1 MNIAEIGARYRAGS
15 LSPVD
20 VVTACLAQIAAT
32 EPEAHAWVEVD
43 DQGAL
48 AAARQAEKELLEGND
63 RGPLHGI
70 PIAVKDIFDVAGMPT
85 RCGSAAL
92 ADAAPASADAATVA
106 TLRAGGAIILG
117 KTVTQEFAAGVI
129 SAPARNPWDFSG
141 VPGGS
146 SGGSAVAVALGQAL
160 GAMGSDTGGSIR
172 IPAAACG
179 VVGFKPTYGALS
191 LAGVYPLSWSLDTA
205 GPLART
211 VADAEIIWQAL
222 TSGDGASSPQL
233 DNASLANLRIGV
245 ARGFFWDALQADVA
259 ASVDT
264 AVETLR
270 GLGAEVVDVEW
281 ADAAVARAASFV
293 INRVETAAVHE
304 RMARDEPDR
313 FALLGADLRLRVA
326 AGSAVPAI
334 LYLQSMRV
342 REAARDSMA
351 KLFAAHRLTALV
363 APSLPTTA
371 VPADDLRIVG
381 TGLDESIG
389 AGWTRLTMPFN
400 ATGQPVLAM
409 PCGFDRSNLPI
420 GLQLAGQPG
429 REAALFQIGQA
440 LETALSLPAHPS
452 LSTISSIDTED
463 TEVSPA

>member
-1 MNIAEIGARYRAGS
+1 MTEPLSIADISAQYRSGG

-20 VVTACLAQIAAT
+20 TVTACLARISAT
-32 EPEAHAWVEVD
+32 DPDLHAWVEVD
-43 DQGAL
+43 RDHAL
-48 AAARQAEKELLEGND
+48 AAARQAEQALRAGSD
-63 RGPLHGI
+63 CGPLLGI
-70 PIAVKDIFDVAGMPT
+70 PIAIKDIYDVSGMPT

-92 ADAAPASADAATVA
+92 ADAAPASHDAATVA
-106 TLRAGGAIILG
+106 TLRAAGAIILG

-129 SAPARNPWDFSG
+129 SAPARNPWDFSR

-146 SGGSAVAVALGQAL
+146 SGGSAAAVALGHAL

-211 VADAEIIWQAL
+211 VSDAHVLWQAL
-222 TSGDGASSPQL
+222 SGGDASSSVAPTS
-233 DNASLANLRIGV
+233 ASLAGIRIGV
-245 ARGFFWDALQADVA
+245 ERGFFWAALQDDVA
-259 ASVDT
+259 SSVE
-264 AVETLR
+264 AAIETLR
-270 GLGAEVVDVEW
+270 TLGAEIIDVEW

-313 FALLGADLRLRVA
+313 FALLGPDLRLRVA
-326 AGSAVPAI
+326 AGSAVPAT
-334 LYLQSMRV
+334 LYLRSMRV
-342 REAARDSMA
+342 REMVRESMA
-351 KLFAAHRLTALV
+351 KLFASHNLTALV

-381 TGLDESIG
+381 TGLDETIG

-409 PCGFDRSNLPI
+409 PCGFDRGNLPV

-429 REAALFQIGQA
+429 REDALFQIGKA
-440 LETALSLPAHPS
+440 LESALALPVHPALTAK
-452 LSTISSIDTED
+452 EF
-463 TEVSPA
+463 SPQ

>member
-1 MNIAEIGARYRAGS
+1 MAEPMTIAHTGAQYRVGK
-15 LSPVD
+15 LSPVE
-20 VVTACLAQIAAT
+20 VVEDCLLRISAA

-43 DQGAL
+43 RDGAL
-48 AAARQAEKELLEGND
+48 AAARQAERELRDGID
-63 RGPLHGI
+63 RGILHGI
-70 PIAVKDIFDVAGMPT
+70 PIAIKDIFDVSRMPT

-92 ADAAPASADAATVA
+92 ADAALADHDAATVA
-106 TLRAGGAIILG
+106 TLRTGGAIILG

-129 SAPARNPWDFSG
+129 SAPARNPWDFAR

-146 SGGSAVAVALGQAL
+146 SGGSAVAVALGQVL

-179 VVGFKPTYGALS
+179 VVGFKPTYGTLS
-191 LAGVYPLSWSLDTA
+191 LTGVYPLSWSLDTA

-211 VADAEIIWQAL
+211 VTDAAFIWRAL
-222 TSGDGASSPQL
+222 SGNDGAATSPSTS
-233 DNASLANLRIGV
+233 ASLAGVRIGV
-245 ARGFFWDALQADVA
+245 ERGFFWAALQDDVA
-259 ASVDT
+259 S
-264 AVETLR
+264 AVEAAIATLR
-270 GLGAEVVDVEW
+270 DLGAEIIDVEW
-281 ADAAVARAASFV
+281 KDAAVARAASFV

-313 FALLGADLRLRVA
+313 FALLGSDLRLRVA
-326 AGSAVPAI
+326 AGSAVPAT

-342 REAARDSMA
+342 REMARDSMA
-351 KLFAAHRLTALV
+351 RLFADQNLTTLV

-381 TGLDESIG
+381 TGLDETIG

-409 PCGFDRSNLPI
+409 PCGFDRNNLPI

-429 REAALFQIGQA
+429 REVDLFQIGQVLEHA
-440 LETALSLPAHPS
+440 LALPAHPS
-452 LSTISSIDTED
+452 LAAARTI
-463 TEVSPA
+463 PL

>member
-1 MNIAEIGARYRAGS
+1 MTELMNIAEIGARYRTGS
-15 LSPVD
+15 LSPLD
-20 VVTACLAQIAAT
+20 VVSDCLARIDAV

-43 DQGAL
+43 RDAAL
-48 AAARQAEKELLEGND
+48 SAAREAEQEIRGGKS

-92 ADAAPASADAATVA
+92 ADTAPASHDAATVA
-106 TLRAGGAIILG
+106 TLRAAGAIILG

-129 SAPARNPWDFSG
+129 SAPARNPWDFSR

-179 VVGFKPTYGALS
+179 VVGFKPAYGALS
-191 LAGVYPLSWSLDTA
+191 LAGVYPLSWALDTA

-211 VADAEIIWQAL
+211 VSDAKVIWQAL
-222 TSGDGASSPQL
+222 SGDVEAGSTSPRHEYL
-233 DNASLANLRIGV
+233 TGVRIGV
-245 ARGFFWDALQADVA
+245 ARGFFWDALQEDVA
-259 ASVDT
+259 ASLD
-264 AVETLR
+264 AAIESLR
-270 GLGAEVVDVEW
+270 GLGADVIDVDW
-281 ADAAVARAASFV
+281 KNDAALARAASFV

-313 FALLGADLRLRVA
+313 FALLGPDLRLRVA
-326 AGSAVPAI
+326 AGSAVPAT
-334 LYLQSMRV
+334 LYLQAMRV
-342 REAARDSMA
+342 REMVRDSMA
-351 KLFAAHRLTALV
+351 RLFASQHLEALV

-371 VPADDLRIVG
+371 VPVDDLRIVG

-409 PCGFDRSNLPI
+409 PCGFDRNQLPI
-420 GLQLAGQPG
+420 GIQLAGQPG
-429 REAALFQIGQA
+429 RETVLFQIGRS
-440 LETALSLPAHPS
+440 LEKVLAFPAHPS
-452 LSTISSIDTED
+452 LAAAKSALS
-463 TEVSPA
+463 

>member
-1 MNIAEIGARYRAGS
+1 
-15 LSPVD
+15 
-20 VVTACLAQIAAT
+20 
-32 EPEAHAWVEVD
+32 
-43 DQGAL
+43 
-48 AAARQAEKELLEGND
+48 
-63 RGPLHGI
+63 
-70 PIAVKDIFDVAGMPT
+70 
-85 RCGSAAL
+85 
-92 ADAAPASADAATVA
+92 
-106 TLRAGGAIILG
+106 
-117 KTVTQEFAAGVI
+117 
-129 SAPARNPWDFSG
+129 

-211 VADAEIIWQAL
+211 VSDAHVLWRALSGGDASSSTAPTGTSLAGIRIGVERGFFRDALQDDVASSVEAAIETLRTLGAEII
-222 TSGDGASSPQL
+222 
-233 DNASLANLRIGV
+233 
-245 ARGFFWDALQADVA
+245 
-259 ASVDT
+259 
-264 AVETLR
+264 
-270 GLGAEVVDVEW
+270 DVEW

-313 FALLGADLRLRVA
+313 FALLGPDLRLRVA
-326 AGSAVPAI
+326 AGSAIPAT

-342 REAARDSMA
+342 REVVRNSMA
-351 KLFAAHRLTALV
+351 KLFASHNLTALV

-371 VPADDLRIVG
+371 VPADDLRVVG
-381 TGLDESIG
+381 TGLDETIG

-409 PCGFDRSNLPI
+409 PCGFDRGNLPV

-429 REAALFQIGQA
+429 REDALFQIGQA
-440 LETALSLPAHPS
+440 LESALALPVHPALTAM
-452 LSTISSIDTED
+452 EF
-463 TEVSPA
+463 SPQ

>member
-1 MNIAEIGARYRAGS
+1 MTEPLNIAQTGAQYRLGK
-15 LSPVD
+15 LSPVE
-20 VVTACLAQIAAT
+20 VVEDCLQRISAA

-43 DQGAL
+43 RDGAL
-48 AAARQAEKELLEGND
+48 AAARQAERELQDGID
-63 RGPLHGI
+63 RGILHGI
-70 PIAVKDIFDVAGMPT
+70 PIAIKDIFDVSGMPT

-92 ADAAPASADAATVA
+92 DDAAPADHDAETVA
-106 TLRAGGAIILG
+106 TLRAGGAIIIG

-129 SAPARNPWDFSG
+129 SAPARNPWDSAR

-146 SGGSAVAVALGQAL
+146 SGGSAVAVALGQVL

-211 VADAEIIWQAL
+211 VTDAAIIWRAL
-222 TSGDGASSPQL
+222 SGNDGAATSPSTS
-233 DNASLANLRIGV
+233 ASLAGVRIGV
-245 ARGFFWDALQADVA
+245 ERGFFWAALQDDVA
-259 ASVDT
+259 S
-264 AVETLR
+264 AVEAAIATLR
-270 GLGAEVVDVEW
+270 DLGAEIIDVEW
-281 ADAAVARAASFV
+281 KDAAVARAASFV

-313 FALLGADLRLRVA
+313 FALLGPDLRLRVA
-326 AGSAVPAI
+326 AGSAVPAT

-342 REAARDSMA
+342 REMARDSMA
-351 KLFAAHRLTALV
+351 RLFADQRLTTLV

-381 TGLDESIG
+381 TGLDETIG

-409 PCGFDRSNLPI
+409 PCGFDRNNLPI
-420 GLQLAGQPG
+420 GLQLAGHPG
-429 REAALFQIGQA
+429 REVDLFQIGQVLEHA
-440 LETALSLPAHPS
+440 LDLPAHPS
-452 LSTISSIDTED
+452 LMAART
-463 TEVSPA
+463 VPL

>member
-1 MNIAEIGARYRAGS
+1 MTEPLNIAQTGAQYRLGK
-15 LSPVD
+15 LSPVE
-20 VVTACLAQIAAT
+20 VVEDCLQRISAA

-43 DQGAL
+43 RDGAL
-48 AAARQAEKELLEGND
+48 AAARQAERELQDGIN
-63 RGPLHGI
+63 RGSLHGI
-70 PIAVKDIFDVAGMPT
+70 PIAIKDIFDVSGMPT

-92 ADAAPASADAATVA
+92 DDAAPADHDAETVA
-106 TLRAGGAIILG
+106 TLRAGGAIIIG

-129 SAPARNPWDFSG
+129 SAPARNPWDFARL
-141 VPGGS
+141 PGGS
-146 SGGSAVAVALGQAL
+146 SGGSAVAVALGQVL

-179 VVGFKPTYGALS
+179 VVGFKPAYGALS

-211 VADAEIIWQAL
+211 VTDAAIIWRAL
-222 TSGDGASSPQL
+222 SGNDGAATSPSTS
-233 DNASLANLRIGV
+233 ASLAGVRIGV
-245 ARGFFWDALQADVA
+245 ERGFFWAALQDDVA
-259 ASVDT
+259 S
-264 AVETLR
+264 AVEAAIATLR
-270 GLGAEVVDVEW
+270 DLGAEIIDVEW
-281 ADAAVARAASFV
+281 KDAAVARAASFV

-313 FALLGADLRLRVA
+313 FALLGPDLRLRVA
-326 AGSAVPAI
+326 AGSAVPAT

-342 REAARDSMA
+342 REMARDSMA
-351 KLFAAHRLTALV
+351 RLFADQRLTTLV

-381 TGLDESIG
+381 TGLDETIG

-409 PCGFDRSNLPI
+409 PCGFDRNNLPI
-420 GLQLAGQPG
+420 GLQLAGHPG
-429 REAALFQIGQA
+429 REVDLFQIGQVLEHA
-440 LETALSLPAHPS
+440 LDLPAHPS
-452 LSTISSIDTED
+452 LMAART
-463 TEVSPA
+463 VPL